1 MENKKNKKKA
11 MYAWSEIR
19 PSLRIKAQR
28 MAHLIGFLAS
38 LVVVLG
44 CIAFDFFSPRNHDL
58 LFLCIDWLLMIA
70 TPLGAYGIGYAFGLQ
85 IALLDMGILV
95 IDCHPADNH
104 LSHQTNHPNGS
115 SNVYRGYNFGSSVSI
130 NPSSG
135 RPMSGSSGVD
145 IYGNPYGSRSW

>member
-1 MENKKNKKKA
+1 MENKNNKRKT
-11 MYAWSEIR
+11 MYAWNEIR

-28 MAHLIGFLAS
+28 MAHLIGFLAF

-44 CIAFDFFSPRNHDL
+44 CIAFDFFSPTSHDL

-70 TPLGAYGIGYAFGLQ
+70 TPLGVYGIGYAFGLQ
-85 IALLDMGILV
+85 IALGDMGVLV
-95 IDCHPADNH
+95 IDCHPEDYH
-104 LSHQTNHPNGS
+104 LSQQTSHSNGS
-115 SNVYRGYNFGSSVSI
+115 SNVYRGYSLGSSVSI